1 VWKLVRDRIPSI
13 LDREG
18 VRYRLRKVESE
29 DEYREYLLK
38 KLREEVEEFA
48 ENPSEEE
55 LADILEVIDAIVV
68 AYGFDRERI
77 GEVKEKKLVERGGF
91 REGVLVEIL
100 G

>member
-18 VRYRLRKVESE
+18 VRYRFRKVESE

-68 AYGFDRERI
+68 AYGFDRGRI